1 MRIHSIFLKIMLL
14 GFPYKLTLSRK
25 AILFCLLLWFNAF
38 LSFSQS
44 CNCPA
49 VCAPC
54 IGGGLTRIELKFN
67 QPVAQQ
73 IDADAFD
80 VGGVN
85 LFSGTVSPLGLV
97 ILIGSKQNDRFAGD
111 KITIKINGTVDIV
124 INTRCSDNVLVG
136 DTYGSFTVVAAESKN
151 GGSVCCNAFVTQNI
165 RPTITNCPS
174 NVQLDVLDQTCLGAV
189 SWIPPIASDNC
200 QIVSFTEQNNY
211 KPGDL
216 FPLGR
221 KQIVYTAVDNNGLSR
236 DCIFEVKRVDK
247 APPVFDSFPLDIIA
261 FATTSCNAVVTWA
274 TPIASD
280 CGGLFITAPPQS
292 SGDRF
297 PIGVTTVTYAA
308 TDASSNRAERSFN
321 VTVKD
326 NANPTFNIDP
336 SDITVQATDCGAIVS
351 WIEPTADD
359 NCPIGLTVTQDHFPN
374 EKFPIGT
381 TTVTYIAKDASGNT
395 FPFSFKITVQ
405 DNTTPVIS
413 AMPSIEQ
420 SLTSTCDVVVNWT
433 EPLVT
438 DNCKFKVTSNFH
450 SGDRF
455 GLGTFKV
462 IYTAKDSSQN
472 SSTSTFNIVIEDN
485 TAPIFTGCVTSAIE
499 KDADPITCKAKV
511 SWTEP
516 TATDNCLDGVTL
528 PVAKPGD
535 EFPIGTTTITYTA
548 KDKAGNTTLC
558 EFTIIVNDKTGPTI
572 TASPSDIAT
581 NANAS
586 CQAIVNWVTPTA
598 IDNCSSPVSL
608 SSNYNPADVFPLGIT
623 KVTYSIKDNLGN
635 ASEAFFNVTVS
646 DNTPPVFSG
655 CPADITV
662 SSSTSCRAIVNW
674 TEPTVNDNC
683 GGLIIPTSNFKPGDT
698 FESGTTEV
706 IYTVNDNAGNKST
719 CKFKVI
725 VKNESVPV
733 IANCPQNIEVK
744 TDETGKA
751 VVTWEEPTAADICG
765 NIALVASH
773 KPNSEFGIGTTKVT
787 YEAPPNS
794 AGVRAR
800 CEFNVI
806 LSYKEIAFEVG
817 KVVTPNGDAFNKDW
831 VISGIEN
838 FSNNEVLVVDR
849 WGNKIYEASRY
860 DNNKVVWN
868 GTNSSGA
875 VVPTGTYFYSV
886 AVSFQGKRVEKKGSV
901 EVVK

>member
-1 MRIHSIFLKIMLL
+1 MLL
-14 GFPYKLTLSRK
+14 RFQYELTLPLK
-25 AILFCLLLWFNAF
+25 AILLCLLLSFTAF

-54 IGGGLTRIELKFN
+54 SGGGLTRIELKFN
-67 QPVAQQ
+67 QPVAQP

-85 LFSGTVSPLGLV
+85 LFSSTVTPLGLV
-97 ILIGSKQNDRFAGD
+97 VLIGSKQNDRFVSD
-111 KITIKINGTVDIV
+111 KVTIKVNGSVDII

-151 GGSVCCNAFVTQNI
+151 GGSVCCNAFVAQNI
-165 RPTITNCPS
+165 RPTIINCPA
-174 NVQLDVLDQTCLGAV
+174 NVTQQVFDQTCFGAV

-216 FPLGR
+216 FPIGR

-236 DCIFEVKRVDK
+236 DCIFEVRRLDK
-247 APPVFDSFPLDIIA
+247 APPVFDSFPPNIIA
-261 FATTSCNAVVTWA
+261 FATASCNAVVTWA
-274 TPIASD
+274 APVASD
-280 CGGLFITAPPQS
+280 CGGVFITPPAQS

-297 PIGVTTVTYAA
+297 PIGITTVTYAA
-308 TDASSNRAERSFN
+308 TDGSSNRAERSFTI
-321 VTVKD
+321 TVND

-336 SDITVQATDCGAIVS
+336 SDVTVSAVDCGAFVS

-359 NCPIGLTVTQDHFPN
+359 NCPIGLTVAQDHFPN

-381 TTVTYIAKDASGNT
+381 TSVTYIAKDASGNT
-395 FPFSFKITVQ
+395 FPYSFNVIVKDETA
-405 DNTTPVIS
+405 PVIPQ
-413 AMPSIEQ
+413 MPNVEQ
-420 SLTSTCDVVVNWT
+420 LLTSACDVVVNWT

-455 GLGTFKV
+455 ELGTFKV

-472 SSTSTFNIVIEDN
+472 SSTSTFDVIIKDN
-485 TAPIFTGCVTSAIE
+485 TAPIFTGCTTSTIE
-499 KDADPITCKAKV
+499 KDADPISCKAKV
-511 SWTEP
+511 SWTVP
-516 TATDNCLDGVTL
+516 TVTDNCLDGVTL
-528 PVAKPGD
+528 PVVKPGD
-535 EFPIGTTTITYTA
+535 EFSIGATTVTYIA
-548 KDKAGNTTLC
+548 KDKAGNTTHC
-558 EFTIIVNDKTGPTI
+558 EFIIIVNDKTGPTI
-572 TASPSDIAT
+572 TASPSDITA
-581 NANAS
+581 NANTS
-586 CQAIVNWVTPTA
+586 CQATVNWATPTA
-598 IDNCSSPVSL
+598 IDNCSPPITL
-608 SSNYNPADVFPLGIT
+608 NSNYNPSDIFPLGTT
-623 KVTYSIKDNLGN
+623 KVTYTIKDNLGN
-635 ASEAFFNVTVS
+635 TSEAFFNVTVN
-646 DNTPPVFSG
+646 DNTAPIFTG
-655 CPADITV
+655 CPSDIII
-662 SSSTSCRAIVNW
+662 SSKTSCKAIVNW
-674 TEPTVNDNC
+674 TEPTATDNC
-683 GGLIIPTSNFKPGDT
+683 NGLVTPTSNFKPGDT

-706 IYTVNDNAGNKST
+706 IYMAIDNAGNKST
-719 CKFKVI
+719 CKFSVKVN
-725 VKNESVPV
+725 NESVPL
-733 IANCPQNIEVK
+733 ITGCPLDIKVK
-744 TDETGKA
+744 TDETGRA
-751 VVTWEEPTAADICG
+751 IVTWDEPTAADQCG
-765 NIALVASH
+765 NVALVASH

-787 YEAPPNS
+787 YESAPNG

-806 LSYKEIAFEVG
+806 LSYKEISFDVG
-817 KVVTPNGDAFNKDW
+817 KVITPNGDIYNKDW
-831 VISGIEN
+831 IINGLEN
-838 FSNNEVLVVDR
+838 FSDNEVLVVDR

-860 DNNKVVWN
+860 DNIKVVWN